1 LGGGD
6 EIDMESDFIL
16 SPSPRPLSSRE
27 GDENLKSKQSEIR
40 NPKSAIGSLIPKPIL
55 VPAVRTLP
63 GDGIAGHPPYVFIH
77 AFLTDMEA
85 APAPPAKAKFPPA
98 AVAGKAGA
106 HASFSSGP

>member
-1 LGGGD
+1 
-6 EIDMESDFIL
+6 M
-16 SPSPRPLSSRE
+16 
-27 GDENLKSKQSEIR
+27 
-40 NPKSAIGSLIPKPIL
+40 ASLVPEPIL
-55 VPAVRTLP
+55 IPAVRALP

-85 APAPPAKAKFPPA
+85 ATASPAKAKFPPA